1 MQDTSSNNKRIA
13 KNTIF
18 LYSRAFFLMIITLYT
33 MRVILSQLGVE
44 NYGIYNVVGGVVA
57 MFAVISSA
65 LSSSI
70 SRFITFELGTGD
82 IKKLKVI
89 FSTSVNI
96 QVALSLI
103 VLLIGELVGVWFLN
117 CRMSIPPDRLYAAN
131 WVLQCSLLTFCINL
145 ISVPYNS
152 CIIAHEKMSVFAYI
166 SIIEAILKLLICYLL
181 VFSPLDK
188 LISYSLLMFSVALT
202 IRFIYGFYCSRNF
215 EESRYKWVYDKAVIR
230 EMTGFAGWNFV
241 TNVAWIFN
249 TQGVNMLVNI
259 FFGVTLNAA
268 RGIATQVESAVT
280 QFVYNFTTAVNPQIT
295 KYYAEGNNEQM
306 FRLVTRSAKLS
317 YLLMLIFALPLIL
330 EMDFVLNLWLTEV
343 PDHAVMFSQL
353 AILSALT
360 GSLCRTYYMAC
371 MATGKIKK
379 YVICVTSVGVLV
391 FPLTWLAYSLGLSAE
406 YSYYL
411 FILIYIGVDYTCLV
425 MSKQMLGF
433 PIRAFYKDV
442 LYPVSLTTIVSSIIP
457 LFVTY
462 NMESNWMRFF
472 LQCILSITSV
482 IIASYLFG
490 FTRVERKK
498 ITMSIRNKISR
509 K

>member
-1 MQDTSSNNKRIA
+1 
-13 KNTIF
+13 
-18 LYSRAFFLMIITLYT
+18 
-33 MRVILSQLGVE
+33 
-44 NYGIYNVVGGVVA
+44 
-57 MFAVISSA
+57 MFAVISSS

-96 QVALSLI
+96 QVALSMI
-103 VLLIGELVGVWFLN
+103 VLLSGELVGVWFLN

-188 LISYSLLMFSVALT
+188 LISYSLLMLSVALT

-215 EESRYKWVYDKAVIR
+215 EESRYKWVYDKEVIR

-241 TNVAWIFN
+241 TNIAWIFN
-249 TQGVNMLVNI
+249 TQGVNLLVNF

-306 FRLVTRSAKLS
+306 FRLVARSAKLS

-343 PDHAVMFSQL
+343 PDHAVMFTQL

-433 PIRAFYKDV
+433 PIRAFFKDV
-442 LYPVSLTTIVSSIIP
+442 LYPISLTTIVSSIIP

-490 FTRVERKK
+490 FTRAERKK
-498 ITMSIRNKISR
+498 VTMSIRNKISR